1 MYQELTLSQIYRA
14 CDPTELG
21 CESSEEI
28 QPIDTI
34 IGQARAVRALRFGL
48 DIQNLGFNIYVSG
61 IPGSGRTTATE
72 RYLHEFAAKRP
83 TPDDWVYVNN
93 FHDNLKPNAI
103 RLPAGMAKT
112 FKQDMET
119 LVEDAIKDLK
129 AAFESD
135 EYTRHKESLI
145 NSYQE
150 KKQSLLNQL
159 GKLAQDEGFILQPTP
174 MGLMSIPAK
183 DGRAITE
190 EEFGQLNEAQKEQL
204 SSKQKN
210 VKLAM
215 EDATRTAQSLDKDLR
230 RELEELDQQVA
241 KYAIQHHFEELT
253 EKYQQLAEVP
263 DYIEHVRQD
272 ILKHLTELTS
282 DEEEQPQSPLLRR
295 APRQEPTRK
304 YGVNILVDNAETK
317 GAPVVLEMNPTYANL
332 IGRVEHEAVFGALLT
347 DFTLIRSGALHRANG
362 GFLVLPL
369 EDLLR
374 NPFAW
379 EALKRSLENEKI
391 EIEDISERYGF
402 STKSLQPEPIE
413 LNIKVVIIGRPDIYH
428 LLLQY
433 DEKFQELFKVKADFD
448 TSMERTEENIHAY
461 MSFVCN
467 LVNRDNLRHLDQ
479 SALAR
484 LVEHGSRLVS
494 DQGKLSTHFGD
505 LSDVLREASYYAVQ
519 ADSEQ
524 VTAEH
529 VDQAIEERFFRSSLI
544 RDRLQEMIARD
555 IIKIDVTGDKT
566 GQVNGLSVISLG
578 DISFGQPSRITTSL
592 NLGKDGV
599 IDIEREAELSGPIH
613 TKGVLILSGYIA
625 DKYAR
630 DKPLTLSA
638 RLVFEQNYSGVEG
651 DSASST
657 ELYALLSA
665 LSGLPIRQGVAVTGS
680 VNQKGEVQAIG
691 GVNEKVEGFF
701 EVCRAK
707 GLTGEQG
714 VLIPASNVS
723 DLMLKE
729 DLRTAVEAGK
739 FHLWSVRHV
748 DEGIELLTGIK
759 AGARQE
765 DGTFEPDTVN
775 ARVDA
780 RLRQMAEEL
789 EQFGKEDAGEQS

>member
-1 MYQELTLSQIYRA
+1 MYQELSLSQIYRV
-14 CDPTELG
+14 CDPVELG
-21 CESSEEI
+21 CNSSDEI

-34 IGQARAVRALRFGL
+34 IGQSRAVRALRFGL
-48 DIQNLGFNIYVSG
+48 DIHNLGFNIYVSG

-83 TPDDWVYVNN
+83 TPDDWVYVNS

-103 RLPAGMAKT
+103 RLPAGTAET
-112 FKQDMET
+112 FKQDMEA
-119 LVEDAIKDLK
+119 LVENAIKDLK
-129 AAFESD
+129 AAFESE

-150 KKQSLLNQL
+150 KKQGLLNQL
-159 GKLAQDEGFILQPTP
+159 GKQAETEGFVLKPTP

-190 EEFGQLNEAQKEQL
+190 EEFVKLSDEEKEEL
-204 SSKQKN
+204 SNKQKN
-210 VKLAM
+210 VKAAM
-215 EDATRTAQSLDKDLR
+215 DEATRQAQTLDKDLR

-241 KYAIQHHFEELT
+241 EYAIQHHFAELT
-253 EKYQQLAEVP
+253 EKYGDLEEIPQH
-263 DYIEHVRQD
+263 IEHVRQD
-272 ILKHLTELTS
+272 ILKNLAELTA
-282 DEEEQPQSPLLRR
+282 DEEEQPQPPVLRR
-295 APRQEPTRK
+295 APHQDATRK
-304 YGVNILVDNAETK
+304 YGINILVDNAELE
-317 GAPVVLEMNPTYANL
+317 GAPVILETNPTYANL

-347 DFTLIRSGALHRANG
+347 DFTLIRPGALHRANG

-374 NPFAW
+374 NPFSW

-402 STKSLQPEPIE
+402 STKSLEPEPIP
-413 LNIKVVIIGRPDIYH
+413 LDTKVVLIGRPDLYH
-428 LLLQY
+428 LLLEV

-448 TSMERTEENIHAY
+448 TSMDRTEENIHAY
-461 MSFVCN
+461 TAFVCN
-467 LVNRDNLRHLDQ
+467 LVNRDHLRHLDQ
-479 SALAR
+479 GALAR

-494 DQGKLSTHFGD
+494 DQEKLSTHFGD

-519 ADSEQ
+519 DGREK

-529 VDQAIEERFFRSSLI
+529 IQQAIEERFFRSSLI

-555 IIKIDVTGDKT
+555 VIKIETTGEKT

-578 DISFGQPSRITTSL
+578 DIQFGQPSRITISL

-613 TKGVLILSGYIA
+613 TKGVLILSGYLA
-625 DKYAR
+625 EKYAR

-638 RLVFEQNYSGVEG
+638 RLVFEQNYSGVDG

-665 LSGLPIRQGVAVTGS
+665 LSGLPIRQGIAVTGS

-691 GVNEKVEGFF
+691 GVNQKVEGFF
-701 EVCRAK
+701 EVCQAK
-707 GLTGEQG
+707 GLTGDQG
-714 VLIPASNVS
+714 VLIPEQNVR

-729 DLRTAVEAGK
+729 DVRRAVEAGK
-739 FHLWSVRHV
+739 FHLWSVKHV
-748 DEGIELLTGIK
+748 DEGIELLTGVK
-759 AGARQE
+759 AGQRQE
-765 DGTFEPDTVN
+765 DGQFEPDSVN
-775 ARVDA
+775 ALVDA
-780 RLRQMAEEL
+780 HLRQMAEDL
-789 EQFGKEDAGEQS
+789 EQFGKEDDSEDA